1 MGVPVS
7 SSLLLLCGL
16 FDGALSFRSAQDL
29 GELSWA
35 SPWESSAL
43 QRQLV
48 GFDSFGAPDVEE
60 DGSGLT
66 AYLFAELMKKCEAA
80 NTSKLAEVSA
90 EADAEGLG
98 EVGFGR
104 SRGGQLALQS

>member
-80 NTSKLAEVSA
+80 NTSKLG
-90 EADAEGLG
+90 EARMLNSFSESDDGHLAS
-98 EVGFGR
+98 R
-104 SRGGQLALQS
+104 SSLQTR